1 MDALQNLPKD
11 IEQVPDM
18 MDLVDQLTSIFEF
31 MTEPE
36 IAELRRTNFEQF
48 EDMMYNKYQ
57 GFCDKYFTL
66 FAMVIHYDPEK
77 DDKSLDNL
85 VMMINALCMV
95 KLGKIS
101 VDTANTVIGE
111 ELAEKYIYSK
121 HGGKKKFEKHV
132 QEYDRQ
138 QKLNKKKK
146 DEK

>member
-1 MDALQNLPKD
+1 MEALQNLPKD
-11 IEQVPDM
+11 IDQVPDM
-18 MDLVDQLTSIFEF
+18 MELVDQLTSMFEF

-36 IAELRRTNFEQF
+36 IVEMRRENYEQF
-48 EDMMYNKYQ
+48 EQIMYDKYQ

-66 FAMVIHYDPEK
+66 FSMVIHYDPEK

-95 KLGKIS
+95 QLGKIS

-132 QEYDRQ
+132 KEYDRQ
-138 QKLNKKKK
+138 QKLLKKKE
-146 DEK
+146 EK